1 MKITTTQEEF
11 KAISVLMSRLK
22 QIDDTISRFESSGGD
37 YINISVGCNDFTSK
51 GGAWMRV
58 ELTNLV
64 KKERK
69 LLLSKLEDLGVEIKQ
84 ENTQ

>member
-11 KAISVLMSRLK
+11 KTISVLMSRLK
-22 QIDDTISRFESSGGD
+22 HLDDTISQFEYSNGG
-37 YINISVGCNDFTSK
+37 YIRISIGSADFTSN

-69 LLLSKLEDLGVEIKQ
+69 LLLGKLEELGVEIKQ
-84 ENTQ
+84 ENAQ

>member
-11 KAISVLMSRLK
+11 KAISVLMARLWNL
-22 QIDDTISRFESSGGD
+22 DNTISRFESSDGG
-37 YINISVGCNDFTSK
+37 YINISVGSTDHISN
-51 GGAWMRV
+51 GGAWMRI

-84 ENTQ
+84 ENAQ